1 MVSLSLL
8 ARARKAAGLSQAA
21 LAGRAGCAASA
32 VAQIETGARRPSV
45 DLLWRLAV
53 ELRLSP
59 GEVVQAL
66 GELVGAPAEE
76 ITEARL
82 RAPSGSRAAV
92 RGAA

>member
-1 MVSLSLL
+1 MVLRTARERLSLSQREF
-8 ARARKAAGLSQAA
+8 ARRLGASPGMVANVEAGQ
-21 LAGRAGCAASA
+21 
-32 VAQIETGARRPSV
+32 RRPSV
-45 DLLWRLAV
+45 ELLWRLAV

-82 RAPSGSRAAV
+82 RAPSASRAAV

>member
-1 MVSLSLL
+1 M
-8 ARARKAAGLSQAA
+8 
-21 LAGRAGCAASA
+21 
-32 VAQIETGARRPSV
+32 

-59 GEVVQAL
+59 GELVQAL

-82 RAPSGSRAAV
+82 RAPSASRAAV